1 MKKALNI
8 LLGVLLLLTFV
19 IVGYAAFAEHPA
31 NPAEYDA
38 AISTTLW
45 WGYLLFA
52 AAIASAILCAIVGMV
67 KNPAGIKGTIISLV
81 LVVVVV
87 GASSFIAAGHDVK
100 IVDLQNNGFFGQG
113 ETVIT
118 ETSVLVTYVAMAAAF
133 VTAIVTEVWGALK

>member
-52 AAIASAILCAIVGMV
+52 AAIASAILCAVVGMV
-67 KNPAGIKGTIISLV
+67 KNPSGIKGTILSLV
-81 LVVVVV
+81 LIVVVV
-87 GASSFIAAGHDVK
+87 GVSYFIAAGHDVK

>member
-31 NPAEYDA
+31 NPTEYDA

-52 AAIASAILCAIVGMV
+52 AAIASAILCAVVGMV
-67 KNPAGIKGTIISLV
+67 KNPSGIKGTILSLV
-81 LVVVVV
+81 LIVVVV
-87 GASSFIAAGHDVK
+87 GASYFIAAGHDVK

>member
-1 MKKALNI
+1 MKKVLNI
-8 LLGVLLLLTFV
+8 LLGVLMLITVALL
-19 IVGYAAFAEHPA
+19 GYAITSTHPV

-38 AISTTLW
+38 SVSMCLY

-52 AAIASAILCAIVGMV
+52 AAIVAAILCAVVGMV
-67 KNPAGIKGTIISLV
+67 KNPSGIKSTVLSLV

-87 GASSFIAAGHDVK
+87 GVSYVIASGHDVK

-133 VTAIVTEVWGALK
+133 VTAIVTEVWSAFK

>member
-52 AAIASAILCAIVGMV
+52 AAIASAILCAVVGMV
-67 KNPAGIKGTIISLV
+67 KNPSGIKGTILSLV
-81 LVVVVV
+81 LIVVVV
-87 GASSFIAAGHDVK
+87 GASYFIAAGHDVK
-100 IVDLQNNGFFGQG
+100 IVDLQNNSFFGHG